1 MKKNLSSF
9 IRISALV
16 MLIAVTA
23 WSLFSCAPA
32 EKAAETGAEITITV
46 AVTGKSGQTVEHV
59 IQTTRTNLGD
69 ALLDAGIAD
78 GQRDQ
83 YGLYITA
90 VDGEAADYAVDH
102 AFWSLEQDG
111 AMLMTG
117 ASDTPIADGDRF
129 ELVYTIS

>member
-32 EKAAETGAEITITV
+32 EKAAESGADITITV

-69 ALLDAGIAD
+69 ALLDAGIAA
-78 GQRDQ
+78 GENGP

-90 VDGEAADYAVDH
+90 VDGEIADYAVDQSYW
-102 AFWSLEQDG
+102 ALAQDG
-111 AMLMTG
+111 EMLMTG

-129 ELVYTIS
+129 ELIYTIS